1 MIGQMLS
8 QSRILCVFS
17 VHGISTTR
25 LEKLLRVGSRYLSP
39 TYLPTYLPSTFAS
52 KLITIN

>member
-25 LEKLLRVGSRYLSP
+25 LEKLLRVGSH
-39 TYLPTYLPSTFAS
+39 LPTYLVP
-52 KLITIN
+52 LPQN